1 MQLKNSQSAIEVK
14 QLSLFQTFF
23 RKVMKD
29 NTTTIENLNISV
41 SNRSNLAANE
51 SSSITALNDEKHKV
65 EVENTKKQRLI
76 I

>member
-1 MQLKNSQSAIEVK
+1 
-14 QLSLFQTFF
+14 
-23 RKVMKD
+23 MKD

-76 I
+76 IWLL